1 MAESIVLKDKY
12 GNPGSY
18 SGVDILGVHAYNSD
32 NQEYTQMFT
41 RISAMSLY
49 ILLSLGD
56 TTWIVK
62 DKRPVWRSPEKNYTL
77 CPLSE
82 DDCREYGRETASG
95 NYQVVLLYSA
105 KNLTVGNTYTDDEL
119 G

>member
-1 MAESIVLKDKY
+1 MAANDIVLKDKY

-18 SGVDILGVHAYNSD
+18 SGVDILSVLAYNSD

-49 ILLSLGD
+49 LLSSAGD

-62 DKRPVWRSPEKNYTL
+62 DKRPVWGSPDKNYTL
-77 CPLSE
+77 CPFSE
-82 DDCREYGRETASG
+82 ADCREYGRETASG
-95 NYQVVLLYSA
+95 NYQVILL
-105 KNLTVGNTYTDDEL
+105 
-119 G
+119 